1 VFCSALHKRTATEPY
16 QESGAGAARK
26 ALPRPA
32 ALRLSPQPC
41 SSSEGAA
48 ACCRGRRLQRQ
59 FFRASPEAC
68 SISLEILALE
78 TWHARQRD
86 PNTSASCSNSSELLS
101 YRGWSSGATTL
112 RLGERESRG
121 ISPRNFAEELPRG
134 RSISSR
140 CRVRVRVRVR
150 MLSIRRRAP
159 APPEGRGQAVAKGTH
174 HGVTG
179 SCHGSHITYM
189 VIRRELRALH
199 CCGLRES
206 APEQ

>member
-1 VFCSALHKRTATEPY
+1 VD
-16 QESGAGAARK
+16 GGAARK

-140 CRVRVRVRVR
+140 CRVRVRVRSR
-150 MLSIRRRAP
+150 SQMLSIRRRGFSPPLHRLLAVNTSLSP
-159 APPEGRGQAVAKGTH
+159 APLAECAYAVREHVLAHSSH
-174 HGVTG
+174 HEALEHPASWLVWSTG
-179 SCHGSHITYM
+179 DIHTFINVLYF
-189 VIRRELRALH
+189 E
-199 CCGLRES
+199 
-206 APEQ
+206 